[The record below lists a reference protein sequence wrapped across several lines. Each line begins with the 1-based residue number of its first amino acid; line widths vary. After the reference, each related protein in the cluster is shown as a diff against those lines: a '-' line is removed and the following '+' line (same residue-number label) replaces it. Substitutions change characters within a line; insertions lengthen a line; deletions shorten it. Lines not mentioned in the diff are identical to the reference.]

1 MKPIFSK
8 IRVLGTAALA
18 LFLTASCSDI
28 LDEQPRSSYDPTFF
42 KTEKGVEGGVTSMY
56 AHLRYI
62 YGQAYYYNSCL
73 TGTDEATWGWSADGN
88 FKDADLS
95 GVGNLTATTCRSDA
109 LWGTAFSNINTA
121 NGVIENGA
129 EVRVNESLV
138 SEARFFRA
146 FDYFLL
152 VQTFGGVPLD
162 LGSGELKFNITPSR
176 TSVRNTV
183 PEVYTKAIF
192 PDLLTAIENLPAN
205 PRMTGGVTKTVA
217 RLYLAKAYLTYAW
230 WLKNPNNIPTYP
242 ECQRTDP
249 DGHDAAWYF
258 QQAYD
263 VAVTAIENPGPFG
276 LQESFWMVNAGPND
290 RNMEILLYA
299 DHTQED
305 EYYNGGSLS
314 YGGGGAP
321 DNFAGWMMNWNYT
334 DARSADN
341 QAVIN
346 RIAEQCYG
354 RPWTRM
360 APPLGVFTKTFA
372 DKVNDSRYD
381 GTFTTVYRGN
391 WSTAGQNWESVTN
404 ANGMKVKE
412 REPIFS
418 FVFQDMDK
426 IDYAGEGSKSNLGA
440 GTLPGRADWVLGLDA
455 VGRYVYPGLWKLGPY
470 RTDNGSGAGQ
480 PNAGSTRPYN
490 IAKFSELYLVAAE
503 AAVEGAATQAGKS
516 ARDLVNVLRARAGRW
531 TYSNAE
537 YKEVDRD
544 FSAEMT
550 AATPAT
556 IDINYILDERS
567 REFYGEGYRWF
578 DLVRTQ
584 KWNEYA
590 DSYVIC
596 GGKGDHNPQT
606 YSRTIEAF
614 HYLRPIPQGQ
624 LDGMEMTE
632 EEKTLIRIRDTEIDF
647 LFFKSTR
654 RFFLF
659 LMEEAAVFLWYGLLG
674 RLSSSHRIYVFSLMS
689 MWLPSN
695 KFTVSLRW
703 VSFIT

>member
-1 MKPIFSK
+1 MKPIFTK

-129 EVRVNESLV
+129 EVGVNESLV

-205 PRMTGGVTKTVA
+205 PRVTGGVTKTVA

-249 DGHDAAWYF
+249 NGHDAAWYF

-632 EEKTLIRIRDTEIDF
+632 EEKDAYQNPGYRD
-647 LFFKSTR
+647 
-654 RFFLF
+654 
-659 LMEEAAVFLWYGLLG
+659 
-674 RLSSSHRIYVFSLMS
+674 
-689 MWLPSN
+689 
-695 KFTVSLRW
+695 
-703 VSFIT
+703 

>member
-129 EVRVNESLV
+129 EVGVNESLV

-205 PRMTGGVTKTVA
+205 PRVTGGVTKTVA
-217 RLYLAKAYLTYAW
+217 RLYLAKAYLAYAW

-276 LQESFWMVNAGPND
+276 LQKSFWMVNAGPND

-314 YGGGGAP
+314 YGSGGAP

-632 EEKTLIRIRDTEIDF
+632 EEKDAYQNPGYRD
-647 LFFKSTR
+647 
-654 RFFLF
+654 
-659 LMEEAAVFLWYGLLG
+659 
-674 RLSSSHRIYVFSLMS
+674 
-689 MWLPSN
+689 
-695 KFTVSLRW
+695 
-703 VSFIT
+703 

>member
-95 GVGNLTATTCRSDA
+95 GVGNLTATTCRFDA

-129 EVRVNESLV
+129 EVGVNESLV

-205 PRMTGGVTKTVA
+205 PRVTGGVTKTVA

-249 DGHDAAWYF
+249 NGHDAAWYF

-632 EEKTLIRIRDTEIDF
+632 EEKDAYQNPGYRD
-647 LFFKSTR
+647 
-654 RFFLF
+654 
-659 LMEEAAVFLWYGLLG
+659 
-674 RLSSSHRIYVFSLMS
+674 
-689 MWLPSN
+689 
-695 KFTVSLRW
+695 
-703 VSFIT
+703 

>member
-109 LWGTAFSNINTA
+109 LWGIAFLNINTA

-129 EVRVNESLV
+129 EVGVNESLV

-205 PRMTGGVTKTVA
+205 PRVTGGVTKTVA

-249 DGHDAAWYF
+249 NGHDAAWYF

-632 EEKTLIRIRDTEIDF
+632 EEKDAYQNPGYRD
-647 LFFKSTR
+647 
-654 RFFLF
+654 
-659 LMEEAAVFLWYGLLG
+659 
-674 RLSSSHRIYVFSLMS
+674 
-689 MWLPSN
+689 
-695 KFTVSLRW
+695 
-703 VSFIT
+703 

>member
-129 EVRVNESLV
+129 EVGVNESLV

-205 PRMTGGVTKTVA
+205 PRVTGGVTKTVA

-440 GTLPGRADWVLGLDA
+440 GTLPGRPDWVLGLDA

-516 ARDLVNVLRARAGRW
+516 VRDLVNVLRARAGRW

-614 HYLRPIPQGQ
+614 HYLRPIPHGQ

-632 EEKTLIRIRDTEIDF
+632 EEKDAYQNPGYRD
-647 LFFKSTR
+647 
-654 RFFLF
+654 
-659 LMEEAAVFLWYGLLG
+659 
-674 RLSSSHRIYVFSLMS
+674 
-689 MWLPSN
+689 
-695 KFTVSLRW
+695 
-703 VSFIT
+703 

>member
-8 IRVLGTAALA
+8 MRLLGTAALA

-28 LDEQPRSSYDPTFF
+28 LDEQPRSGYDPTFF

-95 GVGNLTATTCRSDA
+95 GVGNLTATTCRSDV

-129 EVRVNESLV
+129 EVGVNESLI

-176 TSVRNTV
+176 SSVRNTV

-192 PDLLTAIENLPAN
+192 PDLLTAIENLPDN
-205 PRMTGGVTKTVA
+205 PRVKGGVTKTVA

-230 WLKNPNNIPTYP
+230 WLNNPNNIPTYP
-242 ECQRTDP
+242 ECPRTDP
-249 DGHDAAWYF
+249 DGNNAAWYF

-276 LQESFWMVNAGPND
+276 LQESFYMVNAGPND

-299 DHTQED
+299 DHTQEN
-305 EYYNGGSLS
+305 EFYNGGSLS
-314 YGGGGAP
+314 YGSGAAP

-334 DARSADN
+334 DVTSADG

-354 RPWTRM
+354 RPWSRM
-360 APPLGVFTKTFA
+360 APPLGVFTRTFA
-372 DKVNDSRYD
+372 DKVYDSRYD

-391 WSTAGQNWESVTN
+391 WSTAGNDWESVTI

-412 REPIFS
+412 REPVFS
-418 FVFQDMDK
+418 FVSEDMDK
-426 IDYAGEGSKSNLGA
+426 IDYEGEGSKSNVGA

-490 IAKFSELYLVAAE
+490 IAKFSELYLIAAE
-503 AAVEGAATQAGKS
+503 AAVEGASEQAGKS

-537 YKEVDRD
+537 YQEVDRD
-544 FSAEMT
+544 FSEKMT

-590 DSYVIC
+590 DTYSIC
-596 GGKGDHNPQT
+596 NGKGERNPQT
-606 YSRTIEAF
+606 FNRTIETF

-632 EEKTLIRIRDTEIDF
+632 EEKDAYQNPGYRD
-647 LFFKSTR
+647 
-654 RFFLF
+654 
-659 LMEEAAVFLWYGLLG
+659 
-674 RLSSSHRIYVFSLMS
+674 
-689 MWLPSN
+689 
-695 KFTVSLRW
+695 
-703 VSFIT
+703 

>member
-129 EVRVNESLV
+129 EVGVNESLV

-205 PRMTGGVTKTVA
+205 PRVTGGVTKTVA

-249 DGHDAAWYF
+249 NGHDAAWYF

-440 GTLPGRADWVLGLDA
+440 GTLPGRADWALGLDA

-632 EEKTLIRIRDTEIDF
+632 EEKDAYQNPGYRD
-647 LFFKSTR
+647 
-654 RFFLF
+654 
-659 LMEEAAVFLWYGLLG
+659 
-674 RLSSSHRIYVFSLMS
+674 
-689 MWLPSN
+689 
-695 KFTVSLRW
+695 
-703 VSFIT
+703 

>member
-109 LWGTAFSNINTA
+109 LWGTAFSNINTV

-129 EVRVNESLV
+129 EVGVNESLV

-205 PRMTGGVTKTVA
+205 PRVTGGVTKTVA

-249 DGHDAAWYF
+249 NGHDAAWYF

-426 IDYAGEGSKSNLGA
+426 IDYAGKGSKSNLGA

-632 EEKTLIRIRDTEIDF
+632 EEKDAYQNPGYRD
-647 LFFKSTR
+647 
-654 RFFLF
+654 
-659 LMEEAAVFLWYGLLG
+659 
-674 RLSSSHRIYVFSLMS
+674 
-689 MWLPSN
+689 
-695 KFTVSLRW
+695 
-703 VSFIT
+703 

>member
-129 EVRVNESLV
+129 EVGVNESLV

-205 PRMTGGVTKTVA
+205 PRVTGGVTKTVA

-440 GTLPGRADWVLGLDA
+440 GTLPDRADWVLGLDA

-606 YSRTIEAF
+606 YSRTIEVF

-632 EEKTLIRIRDTEIDF
+632 EEKDAYQNPGYRD
-647 LFFKSTR
+647 
-654 RFFLF
+654 
-659 LMEEAAVFLWYGLLG
+659 
-674 RLSSSHRIYVFSLMS
+674 
-689 MWLPSN
+689 
-695 KFTVSLRW
+695 
-703 VSFIT
+703 

>member
-8 IRVLGTAALA
+8 IKILGTAALA

-129 EVRVNESLV
+129 EVGVNESLV

-217 RLYLAKAYLTYAW
+217 RLYLAKAYLAYAW

-632 EEKTLIRIRDTEIDF
+632 EEKDAYQNPGYRD
-647 LFFKSTR
+647 
-654 RFFLF
+654 
-659 LMEEAAVFLWYGLLG
+659 
-674 RLSSSHRIYVFSLMS
+674 
-689 MWLPSN
+689 
-695 KFTVSLRW
+695 
-703 VSFIT
+703 